1 MSHEFLVIRGLKKH
15 FEAGVPG
22 VFSRDTRKV
31 HAVDGVDFTLRH
43 SEVIALVGE
52 SGCGKSTLALLL
64 MGLEDPTAGSIK
76 FEGVDI
82 THLTDRERKEK
93 DLRRKIQMVF
103 QDPYESL
110 NPTQTIEEIVTEP
123 LLVHNMANLPD
134 RNERVHKA
142 LEDAGL
148 KPAEAYLKRFP
159 HELSGGQRQRV
170 VIAAALV
177 LEPEIILADEP
188 VSMLDVSIR
197 AEIINL
203 LAELRISRQIAV
215 IFITHDLGSVGF
227 FADRVAVMYLGRIVE
242 IGTMLEV
249 LENPQHPYTK
259 ALISVIPVPNPRLR
273 HERIILQG
281 ETPNPINIPSGC
293 RFHPRC
299 PVAIETCKASDPPM
313 VTMSKTHQA
322 ACLLLVK

>member
-1 MSHEFLVIRGLKKH
+1 MSKEFLEVQGLKKY
-15 FEAGVPG
+15 FEAGRPAL
-22 VFSRDTRKV
+22 FSRDERKV
-31 HAVDGVDFTLRH
+31 HAVDGVNFTLHR

-64 MGLEDPTAGSIK
+64 MGLEDPTDGRVT
-76 FEGVDI
+76 FEGMDI
-82 THLTDRERKEK
+82 THLTDRQRKEK

-110 NPTQTIEEIVTEP
+110 NPTQTIEEIVMEP
-123 LLVHNMANLPD
+123 LLVHGMGDLPD
-134 RNERVHKA
+134 RDDRVRKA

-148 KPAEAYLKRFP
+148 KPADVYLNRYP

-170 VIAAALV
+170 VVAAALV
-177 LEPEIILADEP
+177 LEPELILADEP

-203 LAELRISRQIAV
+203 LAELRITRQIAV

-249 LENPQHPYTK
+249 LENPRHPYTK

-281 ETPNPINIPSGC
+281 ETPNPINVPSGC

-313 VTMSKTHQA
+313 VTINKHHQA